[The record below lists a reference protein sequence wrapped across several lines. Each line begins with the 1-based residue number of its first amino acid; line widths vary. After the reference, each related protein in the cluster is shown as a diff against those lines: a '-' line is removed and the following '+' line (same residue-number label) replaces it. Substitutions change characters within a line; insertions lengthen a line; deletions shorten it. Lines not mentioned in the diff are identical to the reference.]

1 MQIAVM
7 NRQTGKSS
15 IVSPMM
21 KVRYRGDIQVDKQ
34 AEHLMVSSDS
44 HVPTLV
50 GERVAGVPRTTIFET
65 QTCKE
70 ISAIEWFKV
79 DDLPAS
85 KTPGSR

>member
-1 MQIAVM
+1 
-7 NRQTGKSS
+7 
-15 IVSPMM
+15 MM
-21 KVRYRGDIQVDKQ
+21 KVRFHGDMNKQ
-34 AEHLMVSSDS
+34 AQHLLVSTDC
-44 HVPTLV
+44 HVPALV